1 MIFLKEKGKIAQ
13 GRLYLFVSIV
23 IYYMTHGVVLCAAI
37 FNFDVDHDLLKEV
50 AQAIQYPM
58 TTFATYTLGGKV
70 VDVFKNN
77 KK

>member
-1 MIFLKEKGKIAQ
+1 MNILKENGDFSQ
-13 GRLYLFVSIV
+13 GRVYLFISIV
-23 IYYMTHGVVLCAAI
+23 IYYMTHGVVLCAGV
-37 FNFDVDHDLLKEV
+37 FNVDVDHELLKSV
-50 AQAIQYPM
+50 AEAIQYPM